1 MTDSEREKIKL
12 RATYLNGVALLLLGL
27 GGLGPLFSFL
37 VSGGGKSIWVALI
50 WLWAGGMSSWEMH
63 GLAMRQLDKLK
74 VDSA

>member
-12 RATYLNGVALLLLGL
+12 RATYLNGVALLGL